1 MVSQQM
7 VIVGG
12 GQAGARAAQTLRA
25 QGWRGGVAIVSKE
38 EHLPYERPPLS
49 KDVLLSGRSL
59 QDCLIHPPEF
69 YTQHAIKLHL
79 ATEAVMID
87 RQARRLLLS
96 TGEGLPYHRLLLA
109 MGATP
114 RKLSVPGTET
124 TNIIYL
130 RTMADAMCISNHLQ
144 AVPRC
149 VVIGGGLIG
158 LEVAAS
164 ARGLGCEVCVVE
176 ATAYLVGRAV
186 PKEMADRLHARH
198 VEAGVQIILGA
209 QVERIERSNMETH
222 VYLNGGIR
230 LRCDVVIVGIG
241 AVPITELASESGLAV
256 DDGVLVDSTLRTEDP
271 AIHAAGDACRYLDPA
286 LKQFVRQENWKN
298 AEEQGRVAARN
309 MLGAQESYTATP
321 WFWSDQFELTL
332 QVAGVPSLGTWTV
345 ERRLGSDSFV
355 VFHMLEDGRIAGVSS
370 LGVGNAAARDVRLG
384 QLFMQQQLRPDPVA
398 LRETKN
404 LKSILQPA
412 VQ

>member
-96 TGEGLPYHRLLLA
+96 TAEGLPYHRLLLA

-164 ARGLGCEVCVVE
+164 ARGLGCEVCVV
-176 ATAYLVGRAV
+176 
-186 PKEMADRLHARH
+186 
-198 VEAGVQIILGA
+198 
-209 QVERIERSNMETH
+209 
-222 VYLNGGIR
+222 
-230 LRCDVVIVGIG
+230 
-241 AVPITELASESGLAV
+241 
-256 DDGVLVDSTLRTEDP
+256 
-271 AIHAAGDACRYLDPA
+271 
-286 LKQFVRQENWKN
+286 
-298 AEEQGRVAARN
+298 
-309 MLGAQESYTATP
+309 
-321 WFWSDQFELTL
+321 
-332 QVAGVPSLGTWTV
+332 
-345 ERRLGSDSFV
+345 
-355 VFHMLEDGRIAGVSS
+355 
-370 LGVGNAAARDVRLG
+370 
-384 QLFMQQQLRPDPVA
+384 
-398 LRETKN
+398 
-404 LKSILQPA
+404 
-412 VQ
+412 